1 MRKLISI
8 LLILGTILSYGSIIF
23 VDIYSDNSCPYT
35 KEIIILEEPISYTFE
50 ELQEKLIEDIEKE
63 EERKAEEERQRLL
76 ALYNANYNNAWVVA
90 RSLVGRGGDCWSI
103 CKLFIQL
110 FSGKNINNRYIVSEP
125 IPGDIIYYSNG
136 GLGVQHWAIYL
147 GDGLALHGNYNG
159 IAQIKIIYLTG
170 ASYPVYYRVR

>member
-23 VDIYSDNSCPYT
+23 VDIYPDNSCPYT

-63 EERKAEEERQRLL
+63 EERKAEEERQRLI
-76 ALYNANYNNAWVVA
+76 ALYNANYNNAWAVA

-110 FSGKNINNRYIVSEP
+110 FSGKNINNRYIVSDP
-125 IPGDIIYYSNG
+125 SPGDIIYYSNG
-136 GLGVQHWAIYL
+136 GLGINHWAIYL

-159 IAQIKIIYLTG
+159 IAQIKSIYLIG
-170 ASYPVYYRVR
+170 GSYPVYYRVK